1 MVFSSLE
8 FIFIFLPIFFIVGYI
23 LMPNIRLK
31 NLVILLGSV
40 CFYSIGV
47 LETPET
53 WFYIPLFLQTIIV
66 NYLLGRMIQEIQK
79 FSRLFLILGIVY
91 NIFWLFFFK
100 YSNFFSTNLN
110 QAFHLSLPERNILL
124 PIGISFYTFQN
135 LSYLV
140 DVYRKNARASK
151 NLIDYGAYIS
161 MFPQL
166 IAGPIVTYSTV
177 ADELKNRKH
186 SLYYVDAGL
195 RTFTAGLGYKV
206 LIANQLGGLWNDIQ
220 TIGFRSIST
229 PLAWLGIIAYSLQLY
244 FDFYGYSL
252 MAIGL
257 GEIMGFHLPQ
267 NFNQPYQSVT
277 MTEFWR
283 RWHMTLGSWFRDYIY
298 IPLGGN
304 RKGKFKTIRNIF
316 IVWLL
321 TGFWHG
327 ASWNFILWGLFLF
340 VIMMSEKLLTGNYL
354 NQHRILGHVYMLLL
368 IPISW
373 TIFAITDM
381 HSLGIYFQRLFPFLP
396 HETGRVMQGD
406 YLNALQTYWKYFL
419 AGIFFCTPLSQKLAE
434 KLKDIPYLKAIGYTA
449 VFLACVYCMY
459 QGLNDPFLYF
469 RF

>member
-8 FIFIFLPIFFIVGYI
+8 FIFIFLPVFFICYA

-31 NLVILLGSV
+31 NLAILLGSIV
-40 CFYSIGV
+40 FYSIGV
-47 LETPET
+47 LETPKT
-53 WFYIPLFLQTIIV
+53 WIYIPLFIQTILV
-66 NYLLGRMIQEIQK
+66 NYLLGRLIQDSQK
-79 FSRLFLILGIVY
+79 HSKLLLILGSVY
-91 NIFWLFFFK
+91 NVFWLLFFK
-100 YSNFFSTNLN
+100 YSGFFSTNLN
-110 QAFHLSLPERNILL
+110 HAFHLDLPERNIIL

-140 DVYRKNARASK
+140 DVYRKNAKASK

-177 ADELKNRKH
+177 AEELKDRKH
-186 SLYYVDAGL
+186 SLYHIDKGL
-195 RTFTAGLGYKV
+195 KIFTAGLGFKI
-206 LIANQLGGLWNDIQ
+206 LIANQLGGLWRDIG
-220 TIGFRSIST
+220 TIGFKSIST
-229 PLAWLGIIAYSLQLY
+229 PLAWLSIAAYSFQLY

-257 GEIMGFHLPQ
+257 GLMMGFHLPQ
-267 NFNQPYQSVT
+267 NFNQPYLSLT

-283 RWHMTLGSWFRDYIY
+283 RWHMTLGSWFRNYIY

-316 IVWLL
+316 IVWFL

-340 VIMMSEKLLTGNYL
+340 VILMSEKLFTGKYL
-354 NQHRILGHVYMLLL
+354 NQHKILGHCYMLFL
-368 IPISW
+368 IPVSW
-373 TIFAITDM
+373 TIFAITDI
-381 HSLGIYFQRLFPFLP
+381 HSLGVFFTRLFPFLP
-396 HETGRVMQGD
+396 HETGRIMDGD
-406 YLNALQTYWKYFL
+406 YLKSLHTYWKYFL
-419 AGIFFCTPLSQKLAE
+419 AAILFCTPLPQMLAP
-434 KLKDIPYLKAIGYTA
+434 KLKDKPVLTAIGCLA
-449 VFLACVYCMY
+449 VFAACVYCMY